1 MSRLTCCVDVQQCL
15 DAIKQAFND
24 GGAIIEK
31 IKRKRALKRAPPP
44 PRLLEESIDQAPH
57 EIEKEKQRGLNRFG
71 KAFDDGDA
79 IAVITLQQICIKLQ
93 SSLLEKLRNAAFD
106 DDHAITDF
114 TYLVDAADI
123 GRDKTI
129 AALHDFKQ
137 RLLSAQTPEQD
148 ADPGQVVKQQSLKSM
163 SPNSSK
169 SDIVTPP
176 SEPARRD
183 TIQSLPPEPVRSQT
197 HQSLPSQSQTKTLA
211 PARHHKTWSRDF
223 SHSAEGSGEDTTSGA
238 DEPTHQAH
246 HRKRSSILHFLKH
259 NRTHSSEVKDNRQ
272 GSVLPAVITEEPVRQ
287 PSLSGPTSTP
297 SQQAPQQRVSQEQ
310 VPQQQSAKFRYEE
323 WEDNPEEIWGTKPS
337 LERRETVAL
346 APDQARDN
354 ASVYNGHGAQSLG
367 PSLSPVLTHR
377 SNSNP
382 HHSTAIITPNPDNEF
397 LGFCKGAWKLQ
408 NGDRKGAMTKKSE
421 VDPWSR
427 HPSANAAQYL
437 SCLQPKCA
445 FRSSFANANVEVMWN
460 KVFIF
465 EAKGIKL
472 RWPFLAKSHVQQK
485 VVVKHQYSF
494 KCLFCVFLGG
504 QSGVYHG
511 MDYYLEH
518 ILNEHRGRALGD
530 VVLYKTGCINDR
542 IADDKD
548 EFDINLYPM
557 ALDNPKEKAK
567 SEYLSDDLMDPY
579 WAKSE
584 ANDSMFSP
592 NEPWNEG
599 LSDFHYRM
607 DDRYGAELE

>member
-1 MSRLTCCVDVQQCL
+1 MSVSSETHVGVAQCL
-15 DAIKQAFND
+15 DAITQAFND

-31 IKRKRALKRAPPP
+31 IKRKRAQKRAPPP

-57 EIEKEKQRGLNRFG
+57 EIEKEKQRGFNRFG
-71 KAFDDGDA
+71 KTFEEGDA
-79 IAVITLQQICIKLQ
+79 IAVIALQSICIRLQ

-106 DDHAITDF
+106 DDYAITDF

-129 AALHDFKQ
+129 AALHELKQ
-137 RLLSAQTPEQD
+137 RLLVAQTPGQRN
-148 ADPGQVVKQQSLKSM
+148 ADIEPVKQQSFKST

-169 SDIVTPP
+169 SNIVTPP
-176 SEPARRD
+176 ADPAKRDTVQKTLPSEPMR
-183 TIQSLPPEPVRSQT
+183 TQT
-197 HQSLPSQSQTKTLA
+197 YQSLPSQNQPRSMA
-211 PARHHKTWSRDF
+211 PPRHHKTWSRDF
-223 SHSAEGSGEDTTSGA
+223 SHAAELPGEDTTSGA
-238 DEPTHQAH
+238 DEPAQQAH
-246 HRKRSSILHFLKH
+246 HRKRSSLLHFLKH

-272 GSVLPAVITEEPVRQ
+272 GSVLPAVISEEPVRQ
-287 PSLSGPTSTP
+287 LSASGPASAP
-297 SQQAPQQRVSQEQ
+297 PQQPPPRTTSQEQ
-310 VPQQQSAKFRYEE
+310 VSQSAKFRYEE
-323 WEDNPEEIWGTKPS
+323 WEDNPEEIWGSKPS
-337 LERRETVAL
+337 LERRETAAL
-346 APDQARDN
+346 APDQSRDGS
-354 ASVYNGHGAQSLG
+354 SVYSGHGGHALG
-367 PSLSPVLTHR
+367 PPISPVVTHR

-382 HHSTAIITPNPDNEF
+382 HHSTAIVTPNPDNEF

-408 NGDRKGAMTKKSE
+408 NGDRKGAMSKKSE

-427 HPSANAAQYL
+427 HPSANAAQFL

-445 FRSSFANANVEVMWN
+445 FRSSFANQNVDVIWN
-460 KVFIF
+460 KVFSF
-465 EAKGIKL
+465 EVKGIKL

-494 KCLFCVFLGG
+494 KCLFCVFIGA

-518 ILNEHRGRALGD
+518 IVNEHRGRPLGD

-548 EFDINLYPM
+548 EFDVNLFPM
-557 ALDNPKEKAK
+557 AMDNTKERAK
-567 SEYLSDDLMDPY
+567 SEYLSDDLMDPC
-579 WAKSE
+579 WAKSD
-584 ANDSMFSP
+584 ANDSMFSA

-599 LSDFHYRM
+599 LSDFKYRA
-607 DDRYGAELE
+607 DERYGVELE